1 MHAFKPPFF
10 RETIQLK
17 NCSSKQTLQSSIY
30 ILTSSIII
38 INYFLRS
45 FFLDVSVDRV
55 LGHQVVLINKMLMMC
70 SRSHCVMLLFVV
82 VIMIWDL
89 VGEDMVTRRKKKS
102 ERASSSSSTR
112 RTRRKAAYGIRIKMN
127 EIFIR
132 SIKEYINTIVVTGI
146 DHHIQHFFRRSNQ
159 N

>member
-89 VGEDMVTRRKKKS
+89 VGEDGDKKK
-102 ERASSSSSTR
+102 EKI
-112 RTRRKAAYGIRIKMN
+112 RKSFFFFYQR
-127 EIFIR
+127 R